1 MPIRAIV
8 FDLFDTLVDLPMDT
22 LPRVE
27 IEGRQLMS
35 TLGALHDALRAR
47 TPVAFEDF
55 ARVMTAVD
63 REWRATHWER
73 DRELTTPERFARVV
87 RALGLDDPELP
98 AILTGVHMGLLE
110 SIAVAPP
117 HHAALLARLR
127 QRFRIGL
134 CSNWTWTPS
143 AFAILE
149 ATQLRSALDAV
160 VISADHGMR
169 KPRREIFDATLAA
182 LGVAPEEAVHVGD
195 NLKADVGGAAAL
207 GIRTV
212 WITRRVGDPAAAL
225 AKHTGARPDHV
236 IADLTEL
243 ESLLG

>member
-1 MPIRAIV
+1 
-8 FDLFDTLVDLPMDT
+8 MDT